1 MGRDLGGVSWGRR
14 KRLELMRERGE
25 GGRSTLEQEE
35 WAGLDV

>member
-14 KRLELMRERGE
+14 KRLELMLECCER
-25 GGRSTLEQEE
+25 GRSTLGQEG